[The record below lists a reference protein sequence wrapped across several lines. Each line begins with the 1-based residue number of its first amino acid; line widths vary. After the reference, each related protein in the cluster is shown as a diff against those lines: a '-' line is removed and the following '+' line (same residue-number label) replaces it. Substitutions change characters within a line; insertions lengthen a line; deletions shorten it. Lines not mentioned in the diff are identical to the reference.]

1 MMVIKVLV
9 IILEYDRLNFLSLL
23 MSMMNAA
30 VLQQQRKV
38 QDLQQQHEL
47 EMSRVEREHERD
59 IEALTRELKNNEQQ
73 LEQQQQRKVVV
84 SLL

>member
-1 MMVIKVLV
+1 MVIKVLV